1 MTINTALD
9 TLSILGSSI
18 LSSALVTA
26 VVQIVFKERAD
37 ARLERLRNE
46 LATEKTAR
54 EEDGRRITEQLRTQ
68 FSWLYVERAR
78 AMNEIYTSI
87 IEAEE
92 AIRNCIPPL
101 AGWGLAAERASEAN
115 NPRTYKER
123 VRSAMEA
130 CERFERMVRKSQLLF
145 GSELAT
151 KLRSLLDAYESVS
164 FELDEP
170 RQGNFTP
177 MMLADSV
184 AIMNGQAKAKGILSQ
199 IESEFRSLYGSF
211 TNPVP
216 QHIHGEDVA
225 RREQQPGSAIMPNES

>member
-1 MTINTALD
+1 MIMTTALD
-9 TLSILGSSI
+9 TLSVLGSSI

-26 VVQIVFKERAD
+26 VVQIVFKEQAD

-78 AMNEIYTSI
+78 VMNEIYACI
-87 IEAEE
+87 IEADE
-92 AIRNCIPPL
+92 AISNCIPPL
-101 AGWGLAAERASEAN
+101 AGWGLAAERASEAK
-115 NPRTYKER
+115 NPEKYNER

-145 GSELAT
+145 SSELAD
-151 KLRSLLDAYESVS
+151 KLRSLLDAYESIS

-170 RQGNFTP
+170 GQENFTP
-177 MMLADSV
+177 MWLADSP
-184 AIMNGQAKAKGILSQ
+184 AIMDGQAKAKSILSQ
-199 IESEFRSLYGSF
+199 IEGEFRTLYGSLV
-211 TNPVP
+211 NPVA
-216 QHIHGEDVA
+216 QQVHANLA
-225 RREQQPGSAIMPNES
+225 R